1 MDDEELLETIEQAR
15 LAKVTRL
22 DLSNK
27 GLTSVP
33 REIAQ
38 LTNLQYLSL
47 YGNQLTSVPPE
58 IAQLTNLQTLYLYWN
73 RLTSVPPEI
82 GELANLQTLD
92 LEGNQLTSA
101 PPEIAQLTN
110 LQTLGLGSN
119 QLTSVP
125 PEVAELTSLR
135 SLVLGSNQLTSV
147 PPEIAGLSNL
157 QNLELS
163 SNRLASVPP
172 EIAGLSNL
180 QSLNLGGNQLTP
192 VPPEIARLTSL
203 QSLLL
208 WGNQLTSVPP
218 EIAQLTNLRSLYL
231 NTNQLTSVP
240 PEIARLSSLETLWLQ
255 NNQLTSVPPEIEQLS
270 NLRTLRLNDNQ
281 LTSLPREMAGLTNLQ
296 ELDLDGNP
304 LMSPPPEV
312 VAQGTEAVLAFFREQ
327 LKEGTPQWVSK
338 LLLVGEGGVGKTQ
351 LLRALR
357 GEPFEENAPKTPG
370 IDIRPVELEHPAA
383 DGVTMQLNAWDFG
396 GQEIYHA
403 THQFFLS
410 ERSLF
415 LLVWNA
421 RHGYEQGKLDTIQ
434 AKAPDSPVLIVAAH
448 ADQHPASLPLQDT
461 QRKYPQVLGHY
472 EVSNRDGTGIP
483 ELRERLR
490 EVAADLPLLG
500 EEWPA
505 AWFDAANAVRAIE
518 ERYVTVV
525 LDPQW
530 VTGYIYR
537 VLENKAVIE
546 RDGVFQREDMAEV
559 WADLDSHM
567 QGHFLRLMERF
578 DLSYRTLE
586 NRDISIVVECL
597 SLDPPGEMEPGWD
610 EISERTAALKEVSMR
625 FDLKTTLPAGVPTW
639 FIARQHRFTTHTHWL
654 YGALLADGEE
664 RRHLA
669 LVRAFPHDRYL
680 QLTVRGPYPHNFF
693 ALLRDGLELTLA
705 RFAGLRI
712 DRSIPCPGH
721 DGAACDYTFDLRRV
735 EGALERERITIE
747 CQESFEQVSVPRLLF
762 GLHWTADSF
771 AVSSNTEST
780 VFSRLDELERNVT
793 GAVGGARDEILAEQR
808 EVRELL
814 QRGFTTLFTIEQEKP
829 ESHCPNVFA
838 LEPVGASAWRQRLVG
853 QKMTLHLYCQQP
865 GQWHPTV
872 KGGRYEIDKP
882 AEWLNQAAP
891 YVSRLVSV
899 LKYTTPVLG
908 PWLGVAAP
916 DFEKMFKNQLDLM
929 KALVGKLPEVTDD
942 PELRHLEAVERAGH
956 GERAERAAGGG
967 LRALRQLLDEK
978 DSQHGWGDLRRTLT
992 PEGPHP
998 LALRLPRPGVPPL
1011 GRLEESE
1018 RACYHAFN
1026 KGQTLT
1032 LGLSLVPFSA
1042 LGERGHTILNYA

>member
-47 YGNQLTSVPPE
+47 YGNQLTSVPRE

-125 PEVAELTSLR
+125 PE
-135 SLVLGSNQLTSV
+135 
-147 PPEIAGLSNL
+147 
-157 QNLELS
+157 
-163 SNRLASVPP
+163 
-172 EIAGLSNL
+172 
-180 QSLNLGGNQLTP
+180 
-192 VPPEIARLTSL
+192 
-203 QSLLL
+203 
-208 WGNQLTSVPP
+208 
-218 EIAQLTNLRSLYL
+218 
-231 NTNQLTSVP
+231 
-240 PEIARLSSLETLWLQ
+240 
-255 NNQLTSVPPEIEQLS
+255 IEQLS

-281 LTSLPREMAGLTNLQ
+281 LTSLPREMAGLTNLH

-421 RHGYEQGKLDTIQ
+421 RHGYEQGKLYYWLDTIQ

-518 ERYVTVV
+518 ERYVTPARLRETMAQNGVMDKNARILAQWLHDLGDVLYFQDDEELNDTVV

-992 PEGPHP
+992 PEGHI
-998 LALRLPRPGVPPL
+998 LWL
-1011 GRLEESE
+1011 
-1018 RACYHAFN
+1018 CDYHAQ
-1026 KGQTLT
+1026 GY
-1032 LGLSLVPFSA
+1032 
-1042 LGERGHTILNYA
+1042 RR